1 MSKKHKG
8 ERWPSRRRRSR
19 PRQQVDIRSQWFWW
33 ERHRLPGVS
42 GRWSK
47 WKCLGTCCREFAHW
61 WCNLSNHADQM
72 IDVDM
77 DGCEGIALRFG
88 ERP

>member
-1 MSKKHKG
+1 
-8 ERWPSRRRRSR
+8 
-19 PRQQVDIRSQWFWW
+19 
-33 ERHRLPGVS
+33 VS